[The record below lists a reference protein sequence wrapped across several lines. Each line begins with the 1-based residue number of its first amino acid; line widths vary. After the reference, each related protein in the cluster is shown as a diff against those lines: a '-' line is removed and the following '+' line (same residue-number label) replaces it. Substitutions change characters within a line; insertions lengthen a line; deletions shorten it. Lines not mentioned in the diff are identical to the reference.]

1 LQTRGFSVWT
11 SRHGAVV
18 AACLLAACVAFF
30 ALRGGE
36 PVAQAQQGPT
46 CRQVTTFQGTGDRK
60 SSPFRIQGQSW
71 RAKFQ
76 FEQPRRDTNGY
87 MVYIARKQGA
97 GIAIPASNT
106 FVADNAFEFR
116 GVGNYNSGPGTY
128 ELLVRS
134 EGGDYTV
141 DVEDCGDNRFE
152 VTNPLL
158 KNPGKDVVSPQQAQ
172 QLVSNFIDEQAGSGD
187 LSAAQQQDLQDQIL
201 AQAEDTT
208 ETTTNQATDETTTET
223 TTGGADDAQYEDT
236 TGGADDAQ
244 YEDTTQQQDLQ
255 NGAVNDD
262 NEDDLL
268 RAGGPETGPVPL
280 MPTGECP
287 VEYPEQHGDACFR

>member
-1 LQTRGFSVWT
+1 LQSSRFSVWIT
-11 SRHGAVV
+11 THGAIV
-18 AACLLAACVAFF
+18 ATCLLTSCAAFF
-30 ALRGGE
+30 ALHNSGE
-36 PVAQAQQGPT
+36 PVAQAQQDPN

-87 MVYIARKQGA
+87 MVYVARKQGS

-106 FVADNAFEFR
+106 FVGDNSFQFR

-134 EGGDYTV
+134 EGGDYTI

-158 KNPGKDVVSPQQAQ
+158 KNSGNDVVSPQQAQ
-172 QLVSNFIDEQAGSGD
+172 QLVSNFIDEQAGSGN

-223 TTGGADDAQYEDT
+223 TGETTNEAT

-244 YEDTTQQQDLQ
+244 YEDTTQQQDQQ
-255 NGAVNDD
+255 NDAG

-268 RAGGPETGPVPL
+268 RAGGPETGPVPR

-287 VEYPEQHGDACFR
+287 VEYPERRGDACFR

>member
-1 LQTRGFSVWT
+1 MS
-11 SRHGAVV
+11 HGAIL
-18 AACLLAACVAFF
+18 AACLLASCAVFF

-36 PVAQAQQGPT
+36 PVAQAQQGPD

-76 FEQPRRDTNGY
+76 FDQPRRDSDGY
-87 MVYIARKQGA
+87 MVYVARKQGG

-106 FVADNAFEFR
+106 FVGDNAFQFR
-116 GVGNYNSGPGTY
+116 GVGNYNSGPGAY

-134 EGGDYTV
+134 QDGDYTV
-141 DVEDCGDNRFE
+141 DVEDCGDNQFA

-158 KNPGKDVVSPQQAQ
+158 KGSGSDVVSPQQAQ

-208 ETTTNQATDETTTET
+208 ETTTNQAADETTTEATAGET
-223 TTGGADDAQYEDT
+223 TTEAT

-244 YEDTTQQQDLQ
+244 YEDTTQQQSQQQNQQ
-255 NGAVNDD
+255 NGAGNG
-262 NEDDLL
+262 NQEDDLL

-280 MPTGECP
+280 MPVGECP
-287 VEYPEQHGDACFR
+287 VEYPERRGDACFR